1 MDKITNK
8 EKHMATPDFGQYFL
22 DNLEYDGGL
31 YAAGLIG
38 FILAIVFWK
47 RSPTASVL
55 VLIGSILLIGAKLGW
70 LIAYYNAMFYSYY
83 ESPKLIYLI
92 SGIAIG
98 LAFLLAVVGA
108 FIGRKPAV
116 SSPVIPQYPGQY
128 QGYYPP
134 YPQGQYPQYPPA
146 QYPPA
151 QYPPVQVPPA
161 QVPPAQPPQNSE
173 NPQN

>member
-1 MDKITNK
+1 MTV
-8 EKHMATPDFGQYFL
+8 PDFGQFFL
-22 DNLEYDGGL
+22 DSLRIDGAL
-31 YAAGLIG
+31 YAAGVIG

-47 RSPTASVL
+47 RSPAASVL
-55 VLIGSILLIGAKLGW
+55 VLIGSILLIGARLGW
-70 LIAYYNAMFYSYY
+70 LIGYYNAIFNSDY
-83 ESPKLIYLI
+83 ETLNTLNLI
-92 SGIAIG
+92 SGIGIG

-116 SSPVIPQYPGQY
+116 SNPAVPQYPGQY

-146 QYPPA
+146 QYPP
-151 QYPPVQVPPA
+151 QNPPA
-161 QVPPAQPPQNSE
+161 QYPPAQPPQTPE